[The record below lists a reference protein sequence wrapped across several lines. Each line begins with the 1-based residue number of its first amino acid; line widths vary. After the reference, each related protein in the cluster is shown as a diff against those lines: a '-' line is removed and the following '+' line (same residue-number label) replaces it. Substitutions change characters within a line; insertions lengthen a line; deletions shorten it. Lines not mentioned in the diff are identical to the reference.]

1 MWLDDVAAAATV
13 TIKTLKL
20 QGKLAAQKIGIITT
34 IL

>member
-1 MWLDDVAAAATV
+1 MWLDDVAATA